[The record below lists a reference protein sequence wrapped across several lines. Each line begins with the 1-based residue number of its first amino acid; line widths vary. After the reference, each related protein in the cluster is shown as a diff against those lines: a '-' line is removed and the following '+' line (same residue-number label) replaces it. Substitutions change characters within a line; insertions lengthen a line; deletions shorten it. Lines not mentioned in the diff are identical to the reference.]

1 MKTIESIRDL
11 SEEKLL
17 GLVKSTTTKATSAN
31 VELGKILFAL
41 DSVREG
47 KGTLK
52 KFVRLNTGIDVPD
65 HAFCC
70 QVVFRGL
77 VADADDKVRLPENVY
92 DDSRLKWLLQSS
104 AILNLLEKSSTA
116 DKAAVLA
123 EVVEILVKKPEG
135 GEAMLKKIKDSLK
148 PASDKEPEVGGN
160 DPEKVVEIPQ
170 DILSKAHL
178 SAIGQAVGEV
188 TDADKLRFIAAA
200 FDCILEIA
208 KGQLEAVAT
217 PAAVA
222 A

>member
-1 MKTIESIRDL
+1 MKTIEQIRDL
-11 SEEKLL
+11 GQDKLL
-17 GLVKSTTTKATSAN
+17 SLVKSSAAKAISAN

-41 DSVREG
+41 DEVREG

-52 KFVRLNTGIDVPD
+52 KFVRQNTGIDVPD

-77 VADADDKVRLPENVY
+77 VHGGQLTESVY
-92 DDSRLKWLLQSS
+92 DESRLKWLLQTS

-116 DKAAVLA
+116 DHAAVIA
-123 EVVEILVKKPEG
+123 EVVEILVEKPEG
-135 GEAMLKKIKDSLK
+135 GEAMLKKIKDALK
-148 PASDKEPEVGGN
+148 PASDKEPEEGGS
-160 DPEKVVEIPQ
+160 DMEKVVELPQ

-188 TDADKLRFIAAA
+188 TDADKLRFLSAA

-208 KGQLEAVAT
+208 KGQLESVET